1 MNIVDAAQ
9 TRYSTKAFD
18 DTRKISDNDVESLMA
33 LLRLSPSSVNLQ
45 PWHFV
50 IAGTDN
56 AKRRLAKGTQDLY
69 SFNEAKVMNAS
80 HVVLFCAR
88 TGVDHAYLE
97 HLIATEELD
106 GRFADPAIKTLSHNA
121 RSLFVNMHRYD
132 LKDLQH
138 WMEKQVYLNMGTLLL
153 GAAALGID
161 AVPIEGCDTRILDQ
175 ELNLREQ
182 GFTAVAMVALGYRK
196 ASDFNAKLPKSRL
209 PETEIFTVLA

>member
-69 SFNEAKVMNAS
+69 SFTK
-80 HVVLFCAR
+80 
-88 TGVDHAYLE
+88 
-97 HLIATEELD
+97 
-106 GRFADPAIKTLSHNA
+106 
-121 RSLFVNMHRYD
+121 
-132 LKDLQH
+132 
-138 WMEKQVYLNMGTLLL
+138 
-153 GAAALGID
+153 
-161 AVPIEGCDTRILDQ
+161 
-175 ELNLREQ
+175 
-182 GFTAVAMVALGYRK
+182 
-196 ASDFNAKLPKSRL
+196 PK
-209 PETEIFTVLA
+209 

>member
-1 MNIVDAAQ
+1 MNIVTAAQ

-18 DTRKISDNDVESLMA
+18 ETKKISEHEIESLMA

-50 IAGTDN
+50 IASTEN

-80 HVVLFCAR
+80 HVILFCAR
-88 TGVDHAYLE
+88 TDVDHAYLE
-97 HLIATEELD
+97 HLIAAEERD
-106 GRFADPAIKTLSHNA
+106 GRFADPSIKTLSHNA
-121 RSLFVNMHRYD
+121 RALFVNMHRD
-132 LKDLQH
+132 DCKDLQH

-153 GAAALGID
+153 GAATLGID

-182 GFTAVAMVALGYRK
+182 GFTAVAMVALGYHK
-196 ASDFNAKLPKSRL
+196 DSDFNATLPKSRL
-209 PETEIFTVLA
+209 PEDEIFTVLA